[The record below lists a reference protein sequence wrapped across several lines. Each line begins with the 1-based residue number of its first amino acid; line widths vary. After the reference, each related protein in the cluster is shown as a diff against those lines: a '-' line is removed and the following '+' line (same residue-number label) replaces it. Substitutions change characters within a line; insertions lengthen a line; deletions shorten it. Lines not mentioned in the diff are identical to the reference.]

1 MKFVLACLWY
11 VFGMFLVCVC
21 MFLVCF
27 WNVFGMYLFGMCL
40 VCKVAEETELG
51 PTADDHDD
59 TAVAAAAH
67 DGDDDWRAWRS
78 PIYARCLAVV
88 S

>member
-1 MKFVLACLWY
+1 
-11 VFGMFLVCVC
+11 MFLECE
-21 MFLVCF
+21 
-27 WNVFGMYLFGMCL
+27 
-40 VCKVAEETELG
+40 VAEETELG

-88 S
+88 GGPSGELSIDCCLFVV